1 MLPCTEMGSSGGALR
16 LSQGYPRPPL
26 SRRGCGWLP
35 GHPTELDAGLRNPV
49 QSSQRLGPRC
59 TLTNIEALPGGCR
72 QPPGGCGQARA
83 RYAGLLDS
91 GGGRLGFVAVRDVSV
106 QDIDE
111 FRYDAVAS

>member
-59 TLTNIEALPGGCR
+59 ALTNIEALTLVR
-72 QPPGGCGQARA
+72 RA
-83 RYAGLLDS
+83 PWKGAVSQRVRILLIPTNLNAVPIQFEH
-91 GGGRLGFVAVRDVSV
+91 LGAKR
-106 QDIDE
+106 
-111 FRYDAVAS
+111 R